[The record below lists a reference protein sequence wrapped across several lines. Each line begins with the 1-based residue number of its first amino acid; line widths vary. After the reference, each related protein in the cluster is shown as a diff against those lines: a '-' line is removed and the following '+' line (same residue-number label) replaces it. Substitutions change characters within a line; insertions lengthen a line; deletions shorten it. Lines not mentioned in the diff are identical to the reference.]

1 MPSFTKKAII
11 ESFLHLASKKP
22 LEKITVRDVV
32 DDCGINRNTFYYH
45 FQDIFAVL
53 EEICLSGTAKMKP
66 ALPLG
71 EMLSDLFLVLIGYA
85 GRYPRAMAHIAA
97 SIGQSGAERYFAKG
111 FDGTVFTVLERET
124 GSADATELR
133 TATVFLRHAF
143 IGLFVD
149 WINATGKIDGEKL
162 AARIARMAQGV
173 CDAIK
178 QEQRANEM
186 LGYSQI

>member
-11 ESFLHLASKKP
+11 EAFMHLASKKP

-45 FQDIFAVL
+45 FQDIYAVL

-71 EMLSDLFLVLIGYA
+71 EMLSDLFLVL
-85 GRYPRAMAHIAA
+85 AHIAA

-111 FDGTVFTVLERET
+111 FDNTVFEVLERET
-124 GSADATELR
+124 GSDDVSGLR

-149 WINATGKIDGEKL
+149 WINAAGKINGEKL
-162 AARIARMAQGV
+162 AARISLMSQGI
-173 CDAIK
+173 CNAIK
-178 QEQRANEM
+178 AISTAQS
-186 LGYSQI
+186 LSGGKI

>member
-11 ESFLHLASKKP
+11 EAFMHLASKKP

-45 FQDIFAVL
+45 FQDIYAVL
-53 EEICLSGTAKMKP
+53 EEVCLSGTAKMKP

-71 EMLSDLFLVLIGYA
+71 EMLSNLFLVLIGYA

-111 FDGTVFTVLERET
+111 FDNTVFEVLERET
-124 GSADATELR
+124 GSDDVSGLR

-143 IGLFVD
+143 VGLFVD
-149 WINATGKIDGEKL
+149 WINAAGKINGEKL
-162 AARIARMAQGV
+162 AARISLMSQGI
-173 CDAIK
+173 CNAIK
-178 QEQRANEM
+178 ASSTAQS
-186 LGYSQI
+186 LSGGKI

>member
-11 ESFLHLASKKP
+11 EAFMHLASKKP
-22 LEKITVRDVV
+22 LEKITVRDIV

-53 EEICLSGTAKMKP
+53 EEVCLSGTSKMKP
-66 ALPLG
+66 ELPLG
-71 EMLSDLFLVLIGYA
+71 DMLADLFGVLIGYA
-85 GRYPRAMAHIAA
+85 ARHPKAMAHIAA

-111 FDGTVFTVLERET
+111 FDDTVFLVLERET
-124 GSADATELR
+124 GSEDRQALR

-162 AARIARMAQGV
+162 AARIAVMAEGV
-173 CDAIK
+173 CNALKPKI
-178 QEQRANEM
+178 
-186 LGYSQI
+186 